1 MLREYKLLFF
11 SPEGGVFLFESFNGR
26 GLVLAGRWWK
36 FTYNQ
41 IHDDSRTEVQSAKT
55 LKKGFLGFCFCGT

>member
-26 GLVLAGRWWK
+26 RTGAGIGRK
-36 FTYNQ
+36 MVEVYLQ
-41 IHDDSRTEVQSAKT
+41 PDS
-55 LKKGFLGFCFCGT
+55 